1 MNSVHDMGGMHGMG
15 PIEYDKKEGAFH
27 QPWEGRAWALLRAA
41 GSFSRGRRRNFR
53 FELERIPATDYL
65 RMSYY
70 ERLIKTMLDRLLE
83 GKFITESE
91 LKSGRPDP
99 GSTRLTPP
107 MTPAMVEEA
116 LRRRGSLRRED
127 VRVTARY
134 KVGQRVL
141 ARNINPVGH
150 TRLPRYLRGKRGTVT
165 ADHGVFNLQDTG
177 ADGYSLGEFPQH
189 VYTVRFDASEVWG
202 PDGGKR
208 DVIFADL
215 WESYLETQTK

>member
-15 PIEYDKKEGAFH
+15 PIEYDKNEGAFH

-41 GSFSRGRRRNFR
+41 GSFGRGRRRNFR
-53 FELERIPATDYL
+53 FELERIPAADYL

-83 GKFITESE
+83 GQFITESE
-91 LKSGRPDP
+91 LQSGHPDP
-99 GSTRLTPP
+99 GSSRLTPP
-107 MTPAMVEEA
+107 MTPAMVEEQ
-116 LRRRGSLRRED
+116 LRRRGSLRRDD
-127 VRVTARY
+127 VRVNARY
-134 KVGQRVL
+134 KIGQHVR

-177 ADGYSLGEFPQH
+177 ADGYALGEFPQH
-189 VYTVRFDASEVWG
+189 VYTVRFEAPEVWG

-215 WESYLETQTK
+215 WESYLERE

>member
-15 PIEYDKKEGAFH
+15 PIEYDKNEGAFH
-27 QPWEGRAWALLRAA
+27 EPWEGRAWALIRAA
-41 GSFSRGRRRNFR
+41 GQFSRGRRKNFR
-53 FELERIPATDYL
+53 FELESIPAADYL

-70 ERLIKTMLDRLLE
+70 ERLLKTMLDRLQA
-83 GKFITESE
+83 GKFITPSE
-91 LKSGRPDP
+91 LQNGRPDP
-99 GSTRLTPP
+99 GSPRETPRL
-107 MTPAMVEEA
+107 TPAMVEEQ
-116 LRRRGSLRRED
+116 LKRRGSLRRDD
-127 VRVTARY
+127 VRVPARF
-134 KVGQRVL
+134 KNSQHVL

-165 ADHGVFNLQDTG
+165 RDHGVFNLQDTD
-177 ADGYSLGEFPQH
+177 AEGYSLGEFPQH

-215 WESYLETQTK
+215 WESYLDRA